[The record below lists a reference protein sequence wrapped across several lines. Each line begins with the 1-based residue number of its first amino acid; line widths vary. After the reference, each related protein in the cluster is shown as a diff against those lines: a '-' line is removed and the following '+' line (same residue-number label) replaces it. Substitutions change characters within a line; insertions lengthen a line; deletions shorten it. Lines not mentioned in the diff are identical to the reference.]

1 MKTLLTALLFAASMF
16 SAETPKVTPPKV
28 DAPKLTEVQALNYKI
43 LILTEEKIMIKIQA
57 EANAAL
63 QAARA
68 AEGLDAKTI
77 AFKHEVCDPLKIAI
91 GECTIDPVTH
101 EVRKAEPQKGK

>member
-1 MKTLLTALLFAASMF
+1 MKTLLTLVAS
-16 SAETPKVTPPKV
+16 AVLCLAGETVPKESV
-28 DAPKLTEVQALNYKI
+28 PKLTEVQALNLKI
-43 LILTEEKIMIKIQA
+43 LILTEEKILIKIQA
-57 EANAAL
+57 EANSAL

-91 GECTIDPVTH
+91 ADCTIDPATH
-101 EVRKAEPQKGK
+101 EVRKGDPQKGK